1 MSEVFVVLKEI
12 FNRTLALKLR
22 DMGNPI
28 VDAKVNLK
36 QERYVIYLFEDT
48 IKLRHDLCKLTNK

>member
-1 MSEVFVVLKEI
+1 MLKEI
-12 FNRTLALKLR
+12 FNRTLALKLKE
-22 DMGNPI
+22 MGNPI

>member
-1 MSEVFVVLKEI
+1 MLKEI
-12 FNRTLALKLR
+12 FNRTLALKLKE
-22 DMGNPI
+22 MGNPI

-48 IKLRHDLCKLTNK
+48 IKLRSDLCKLTNK